1 MAAGSLLIQEAG
13 GLVSDFTGGHQ
24 FLDKGHL
31 VAGNPKCFKAVLTAI
46 QPHLTAAMK
55 R

>member
-13 GLVSDFTGGHQ
+13 GLVGDLEGEQTYLESGDICCAT
-24 FLDKGHL
+24 
-31 VAGNPKCFKAVLTAI
+31 PKLFPQMLEAL
-46 QPHLTAAMK
+46 